1 MAIISLI
8 TDFGTRDEYVGLM
21 KAVIL
26 GIDPAAV
33 IIDVSHS
40 IEPQDVAQAA
50 YMLESAY
57 RYFPDGSLHLVVVD
71 PGVGTDRAILYLE
84 ADRQRFLAPD
94 NGVLSLLMSPDRA
107 ARLRRVENP
116 QLQRP
121 AVSPTF
127 HGRDIMAPAA
137 GHLSKG
143 LAAKELGPEMDVVR
157 VVHIES
163 LRAGLDADGTLL
175 GRVVHIDRFGNLIT
189 NIDAVA
195 LRQMGTTPA
204 GRCLRVII
212 GDHAVMGIVGTYAD
226 AAAGRLLAL
235 IGSRGYLEIAVNA
248 GSAQALSNACKGD
261 PVRVCGYCDE
271 HRF

>member
-8 TDFGTRDEYVGLM
+8 TDFGIRDEYVGLM

-33 IIDVSHS
+33 IVDVSHS
-40 IEPQDVAQAA
+40 VEPQDVTEAA
-50 YMLESAY
+50 FMLESAY

-84 ADRQRFLAPD
+84 AHRQRFLAPD
-94 NGVLSLLMSPDRA
+94 NGVLSLVMPAERA
-107 ARLRRVENP
+107 VRLRQVENP
-116 QLQRP
+116 QLRRP
-121 AVSPTF
+121 AVASTF

-137 GHLSKG
+137 GHLSRG
-143 LAAKELGPEMDVVR
+143 LDAKELGPEISGVGAVR
-157 VVHIES
+157 LTG
-163 LRAGLDADGTLL
+163 LRAGAAADGTLI

-195 LRQMGTTPA
+195 LRRMEPIQA
-204 GRCLRVII
+204 GRSLGVAI
-212 GDHAVMGIVGTYAD
+212 GDHVITGIARTYAD
-226 AAAGRLLAL
+226 AAMGRPLAL

-248 GSAQALSNACKGD
+248 GSAQALTGARKGD
-261 PVRVCGYCDE
+261 PVRVCGLS
-271 HRF
+271 

>member
-33 IIDVSHS
+33 IVDVSHS

-50 YMLESAY
+50 FMIESAY
-57 RYFPDGSLHLVVVD
+57 RYFPADSLHLVVVD

-84 ADRQRFLAPD
+84 TDRQRFLAPD
-94 NGVLSLLMSPDRA
+94 NGVLSLVMSKGREL
-107 ARLRRVENP
+107 RLRRVENIR
-116 QLQRP
+116 LQRP
-121 AVSPTF
+121 VVSTTF

-137 GHLSKG
+137 GYLSKG
-143 LAAKELGPEMDVVR
+143 LEAKQLGPEVDAAGA
-157 VVHIES
+157 VHIDG
-163 LRAGLDADGTLL
+163 LRAGLTADGTLL
-175 GRVVHIDRFGNLIT
+175 GRVIHIDRFGNLIT

-195 LRQMGTTPA
+195 LRRLATIQERALT
-204 GRCLRVII
+204 VVI
-212 GDHAVMGIVGTYAD
+212 GDLVITGIARKFAD
-226 AAAGRLLAL
+226 VAAGRLLAL

-248 GSAQALSNACKGD
+248 GSSQKLTNARRGD
-261 PVRVCGYCDE
+261 PVRVYGHGDGN
-271 HRF
+271 